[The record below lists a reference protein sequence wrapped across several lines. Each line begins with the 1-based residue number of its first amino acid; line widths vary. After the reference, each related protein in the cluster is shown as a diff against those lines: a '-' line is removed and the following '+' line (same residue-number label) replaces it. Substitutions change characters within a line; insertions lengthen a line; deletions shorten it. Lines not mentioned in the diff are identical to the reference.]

1 MISTLRQDFN
11 SRRFSP
17 ERYQSLLARL
27 GELTHSPIGFRV
39 SETPCFL
46 PESLLN
52 SIAQAGAELTH
63 QLVDSPEYQW
73 RSLAAIPPPYRVP
86 HDNPHPPVMTV
97 DFGLVRNEDGSLAP
111 RLVELQAFPSIYG
124 FQALLSREYVTAFD
138 LDRNLRWFFND
149 HDEDSYWRLLA
160 RVIVGRHAPEN
171 VVLLEVDPESQKT
184 LPDFRTHEDR
194 LGIRAVDITSLVK
207 QGRTLLYHRDGRLTP
222 IHRIYNRAIVDEIVR
237 KGIKLPF
244 DYRDDLDVEWAGHPN
259 WYFRISK
266 FSLPFLNH
274 PTVPPAIFLDDW
286 FAGIGRDR
294 LPGDPD
300 SVILK
305 PLYSFAGK
313 GIQFSPS
320 EEDLRSIP
328 ESDRHNYLLQQRVHF
343 TPVIDTPPGPTQVE
357 IRIMYLW
364 PDGEP
369 LQPVLSLLRMG
380 RGLMMGVDHNRRMDW
395 VGASAALFPPGS

>member
-1 MISTLRQDFN
+1 MISSLRQDFN

-17 ERYQSLLARL
+17 ERYGALLARL

-52 SIAQAGAELTH
+52 SIAEAGAELTH

-73 RSLAAIPPPYRVP
+73 RSLAAIPSEYRVP
-86 HDNPHPPVMTV
+86 HDNPHPHFMTV
-97 DFGLVRNEDGSLAP
+97 DFGLVRNEEGVLAP
-111 RLVELQAFPSIYG
+111 KLVELQAFPSIYG
-124 FQALLSREYVTAFD
+124 FQAILSREYVTAFD
-138 LDRNLRWFFND
+138 LDPNLRWFFNG
-149 HDEDSYWRLLA
+149 HDDASYWRLLA
-160 RVIVGRHAPEN
+160 RVIVGHHAPEN

-184 LPDFRTHEDR
+184 LPDFRAHEDR

-207 QGRTLLYHRDGRLTP
+207 QGRKLLYHREGRLTP

-237 KGIKLPF
+237 KGIELPF
-244 DYRDDLDVEWAGHPN
+244 DYRDDLEVEWAGHPN

-286 FAGIGRDR
+286 FSGKGRDR
-294 LPGDPD
+294 LPGDPA
-300 SVILK
+300 SIILK

-313 GIQFSPS
+313 GIQFAPS
-320 EEDLRSIP
+320 EDDLRSIP
-328 ESDRHNYLLQQRVHF
+328 VSERHNYLLQERVHF
-343 TPVIDTPPGPTQVE
+343 TPVIDAPPGPTQVE

-395 VGASAALFPPGS
+395 VGASAGLFPPGS